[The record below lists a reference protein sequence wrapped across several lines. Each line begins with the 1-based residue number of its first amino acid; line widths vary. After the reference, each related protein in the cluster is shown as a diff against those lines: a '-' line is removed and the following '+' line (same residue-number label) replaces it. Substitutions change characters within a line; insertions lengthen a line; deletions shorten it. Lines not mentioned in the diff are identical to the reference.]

1 MSTPTKKTESPSRS
15 PPPESPTTV
24 APFDMDDDDAQEGT
38 TGGDVPASNNKTADE
53 LPPQKPQR
61 PLSPQQQAE
70 HTLKEAFPSIDAA
83 VVKAVLIASGGRVE
97 PAFNALLGM
106 SDPDAAIE
114 VPPPQPPRPQAQ
126 RVGSTPKSQLESD
139 EQYARQLAEHYEGSS
154 SSYGPH
160 GARGGSRGAFPQGR
174 KQTGL
179 KPNEM
184 YGEEDEH
191 SFFDDDLPAIKENLR
206 KGFLE
211 TQSTVNGWITNLK
224 KKLDGDDTEER
235 PSTQGYNSNQH
246 TQYRSQRSGEGSQ
259 SGDYNRYDADPQVLG
274 DDFAGIQ
281 LNEDGSRHE
290 GNASR
295 ASQPSNAY
303 YQPAPA
309 ARRSTRPLANPDLFK
324 PTPSAPKAEVRKV
337 SFQTATVED
346 DLYRTSPK
354 LSGKENAPSAKQSK
368 WQPLNAMEP
377 SPIGDA
383 DNEHDPFSLGD
394 SEDEKESKDRVGGKE
409 VRMDDAERLKKAAAE
424 AMSENIV
431 EPAKKPEPAETS
443 GTKDKLAAE
452 LASKP

>member
-1 MSTPTKKTESPSRS
+1 MSTPTKKPESPSRS

-38 TGGDVPASNNKTADE
+38 TGGDVPATNNKTADE
-53 LPPQKPQR
+53 LPPQKPPR

-70 HTLKEAFPSIDAA
+70 NTLKEAFPSIDAA

-126 RVGSTPKSQLESD
+126 RAGSTPRSQLESD

-154 SSYGPH
+154 SYGPH
-160 GARGGSRGAFPQGR
+160 GARGGSRGAYPQGR

-179 KPNEM
+179 KPNET

-191 SFFDDDLPAIKENLR
+191 SFFDDDLPVIKENLR

-211 TQSTVNGWITNLK
+211 TQSTVNSWITNLK

-235 PSTQGYNSNQH
+235 PSTQAAQGYNSSQH
-246 TQYRSQRSGEGSQ
+246 TQYRSRRSGEGRQ

-290 GNASR
+290 
-295 ASQPSNAY
+295 
-303 YQPAPA
+303 

-324 PTPSAPKAEVRKV
+324 PTPTAPKAEGRKV

-383 DNEHDPFSLGD
+383 DNDHDPFSLGD